1 MSHRC
6 GLIPSNGLE
15 AKCRGPHVYILGP
28 YTSPRTPIH
37 ASAYMFIHV
46 SMQMPLYLACTWV
59 YICLHMSTGICQSIH
74 TSAHMVSSMLLHAGH
89 ADGTQS
95 MYCGC
100 LRVGPVGWVGLGLE
114 WGLFTSKLSCRN
126 IVVWR
131 IGHSTGAALEHN
143 GKTLAAAAGSAH
155 CSRLDLAAPPCLLG
169 HTLRLVHVRFT
180 TLRHV
185 RAAFS
190 AFGMSEPGVP
200 TIDSSQRRGDITI
213 DNIGRTIAPT
223 TNRRVPIFLP
233 GATPWAG
240 GLASSAQHH
249 RRVSGGGRWLTH
261 DAEYVAWTKP
271 CHTGRSMP

>member
-1 MSHRC
+1 MGAVYFETELLEHCCLADWPFDRSSARAQRQNTCRSGWFGSLLEVGSRC
-6 GLIPSNGLE
+6 AALPP
-15 AKCRGPHVYILGP
+15 RPH
-28 YTSPRTPIH
+28 TPTC
-37 ASAYMFIHV
+37 
-46 SMQMPLYLACTWV
+46 ACT
-59 YICLHMSTGICQSIH
+59 I
-74 TSAHMVSSMLLHAGH
+74 
-89 ADGTQS
+89 
-95 MYCGC
+95 
-100 LRVGPVGWVGLGLE
+100 
-114 WGLFTSKLSCRN
+114 
-126 IVVWR
+126 
-131 IGHSTGAALEHN
+131 
-143 GKTLAAAAGSAH
+143 
-155 CSRLDLAAPPCLLG
+155 
-169 HTLRLVHVRFT
+169 T